1 MSHSEPADV
10 RLQSHGTQRS
20 AAANHNIA
28 DAEPCAS
35 HRKLGQLVALQQLQQ
50 QDQHAARDIVARHLF
65 PAESARTVH
74 NDAAA
79 VLFRGLGSEQ

>member
-10 RLQSHGTQRS
+10 CLQSHETQRS
-20 AAANHNIA
+20 ATDHNLV

-74 NDAAA
+74 TNTAA